1 MRMANCT
8 GQKKH
13 IFALRCFCS
22 AGKLIIALHCSFHLS
37 FFLTPNLIPCGSL
50 PRSLFLFKPISQ
62 AGLAGSEHN
71 VLAQEK
77 DNTDRKR
84 RAQPPRWTGSWV
96 HCLVSLI
103 RRRRKRQRRG
113 DMVRQTRRAKLRLR
127 RRNWLSVYI
136 YIYLNPNRKALRG
149 LQAIV
154 SMFIKRHS
162 KQDWVL
168 REQVQLRFLGLN
180 SRLNK
185 LKWNYFFLKR
195 KKKHTTLCVCSVGWY
210 YQQQLVLD
218 SQMSQ

>member
-1 MRMANCT
+1 MPEFLRDIWRFFYTYKTVGCFWPRSWVQCLKTMRRNKLKVRVLKIPFLPFWSHKTETVFVCFCFFLNKRNIYWWDQPSFMRMANCT

-22 AGKLIIALHCSFHLS
+22 AGKLIIALHCSFRLS

-84 RAQPPRWTGSWV
+84 RAQPLRWTGSWV

-136 YIYLNPNRKALRG
+136 YIY
-149 LQAIV
+149 I
-154 SMFIKRHS
+154 
-162 KQDWVL
+162 
-168 REQVQLRFLGLN
+168 
-180 SRLNK
+180 
-185 LKWNYFFLKR
+185 
-195 KKKHTTLCVCSVGWY
+195 
-210 YQQQLVLD
+210 
-218 SQMSQ
+218 

>member
-1 MRMANCT
+1 MGSAFFHEDGKLYRS
-8 GQKKH
+8 KKH

-22 AGKLIIALHCSFHLS
+22 AGKLIVALHCSFRLS
-37 FFLTPNLIPCGSL
+37 FFLTPNIIPCCSL

-103 RRRRKRQRRG
+103 RWRRKRQRRG

-136 YIYLNPNRKALRG
+136 YIYLNPNRKKVERTSSYCLTVYQKAFQAG
-149 LQAIV
+149 LSFKGTSSTPIPGA
-154 SMFIKRHS
+154 
-162 KQDWVL
+162 
-168 REQVQLRFLGLN
+168 E
-180 SRLNK
+180 
-185 LKWNYFFLKR
+185 
-195 KKKHTTLCVCSVGWY
+195 
-210 YQQQLVLD
+210 
-218 SQMSQ
+218 